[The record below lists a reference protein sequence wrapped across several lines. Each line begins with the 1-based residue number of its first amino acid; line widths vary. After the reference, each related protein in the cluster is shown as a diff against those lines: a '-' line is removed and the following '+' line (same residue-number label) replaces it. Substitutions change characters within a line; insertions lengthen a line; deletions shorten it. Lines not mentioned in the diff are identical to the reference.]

1 MSISANL
8 SGEPAAAQREV
19 YERMLELAELTV
31 YKQMQRG
38 SNRQLAD
45 TQIKQPAAPPST
57 SQ

>member
-31 YKQMQRG
+31 YRLYATNRG
-38 SNRQLAD
+38 ERAR
-45 TQIKQPAAPPST
+45 IVVEG
-57 SQ
+57 